1 MFKTLIGK
9 FTFFFWL
16 VFFVINIPTYIFG
29 TVYFK
34 NILKA
39 SEQEKIMLI
48 VDTLKPIIALNLSFN
63 QEEQLD
69 DILNTLLAYENIKR
83 VELLFE
89 NNKKNILKVNGQNHS
104 NTLFVYE
111 SDIIDTFDKNV
122 MAKINLEYSSKNI
135 NNIQAKIIAILFFTF
150 IFTLII
156 FAIFYV
162 FVRSNLNAL
171 RKISNALQEYSDS
184 ENITPIILQNKSE
197 EINTIANVAN
207 KMIANIDQYVQK
219 LQSFNSELSK
229 QVQQEVRKQQ
239 EQEQLMI
246 HQSRQAAMGEMI
258 ESIAHQWR
266 QPLNIIGLAIVNLE
280 TNHAFGIRDDKNFE
294 DKLELITLNV
304 RYMSNTIDDFRNF
317 LNPDREIVEFNPQ
330 NSIQDVLKIVDA
342 QLKNNNI
349 SYEFNSNAIIKIS
362 GVENEFTQVLF
373 ILINNAKDAI
383 KTLIDMDT
391 IKKGSLTINVY
402 EKDEH
407 GFIEIIDNGG
417 GIPQEI
423 LDKIFDPYFTTKF
436 ASQGTGIG
444 LHIAKNIVE
453 TRMKGSLVAQNIEKG
468 CRFTI
473 KLPLT
478 ISKDM

>member
-1 MFKTLIGK
+1 MFKTFIGK

-207 KMIANIDQYVQK
+207 KMISNIDQYVQK

>member
-1 MFKTLIGK
+1 MFKTFIGK

>member
-1 MFKTLIGK
+1 MFKTFIGK

-48 VDTLKPIIALNLSFN
+48 VETLKPIIALNLSFN

-207 KMIANIDQYVQK
+207 KMISNIDQYVQK

>member
-1 MFKTLIGK
+1 MFKTFIGK

-207 KMIANIDQYVQK
+207 KMISNIDQYVQK

-453 TRMKGSLVAQNIEKG
+453 TRMKGSLVPQNIEKG